1 MYRPLTH
8 RRMLSALLTVGAATA
23 LAGPALASGPHGH
36 DGGGERLVVRGD
48 DWWSAWKGFFF

>member
-36 DGGGERLVVRGD
+36 DGGG
-48 DWWSAWKGFFF
+48 SASSSAATTP